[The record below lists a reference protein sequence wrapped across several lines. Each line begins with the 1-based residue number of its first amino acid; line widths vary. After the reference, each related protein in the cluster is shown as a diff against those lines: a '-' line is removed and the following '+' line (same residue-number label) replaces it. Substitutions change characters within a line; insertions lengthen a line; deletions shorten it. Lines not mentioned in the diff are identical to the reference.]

1 MVIGDLIIL
10 ALTCQAAMENKEDK
24 LLKKKLNKQQEK
36 NLQFNYGQWKGQIA
50 DENA

>member
-24 LLKKKLNKQQEK
+24 LLKKSSTNNKK
-36 NLQFNYGQWKGQIA
+36 KKSA
-50 DENA
+50 V

>member
-24 LLKKKLNKQQEK
+24 LQKKKLNKQQEK
-36 NLQFNYGQWKGQIA
+36 KSA
-50 DENA
+50 V

>member
-10 ALTCQAAMENKEDK
+10 ALTCQAAIENRRQAA
-24 LLKKKLNKQQEK
+24 KKSLTNNNKKK

>member
-24 LLKKKLNKQQEK
+24 LLKKSSTNNKKK

>member
-24 LLKKKLNKQQEK
+24 LQKKLKQTIK
-36 NLQFNYGQWKGQIA
+36 KSA
-50 DENA
+50 V

>member
-36 NLQFNYGQWKGQIA
+36 KSA
-50 DENA
+50 V